1 MARSYAISTYNP
13 ANKGNNMAKKDDGVV
28 NIHGKEYLTVA
39 RRINDFRAKHPD
51 YGVHTE
57 ILSINEV
64 TVVCRAT
71 ITDASGRQVS
81 SGIAEEHRKASKIN
95 STSATENCETS
106 AVGRALAFFGMA
118 GTEIASA
125 DEVAGAIAQQ
135 GNGNTD
141 HDFLVTHANAV
152 RENLEEIYQI
162 KAAIANDDIISAAG
176 YYADMSRDVVT
187 ALWRAP
193 TKGGIWTTA
202 ERKLMQADGEL
213 TRCIKKMKEQAA

>member
-1 MARSYAISTYNP
+1 MS
-13 ANKGNNMAKKDDGVV
+13 KKDDGVV
-28 NIHGKEYLTVA
+28 NIHGKAYLTVA
-39 RRINDFRAKHPD
+39 RRINDFREQHPD

-57 ILSINEV
+57 ILSIDES

-71 ITDASGRQVS
+71 ITDPNGRQVS
-81 SGIAEEHRKASKIN
+81 SGIAEEHRRASKIN
-95 STSATENCETS
+95 QTSATENCETS

-135 GNGNTD
+135 NGGSEE
-141 HDFLVTHANAV
+141 HDFLVAHANAV

-162 KAAIANDDIISAAG
+162 KAAIANDDLMTAAG
-176 YYADMSRDVVT
+176 YYADMDRDVVA

-193 TKGGIWTTA
+193 SKGGIWTTA
-202 ERKLMQADGEL
+202 ERKLMQADGDL
-213 TRCIKKMKEQAA
+213 AKCIKKMKEEAA